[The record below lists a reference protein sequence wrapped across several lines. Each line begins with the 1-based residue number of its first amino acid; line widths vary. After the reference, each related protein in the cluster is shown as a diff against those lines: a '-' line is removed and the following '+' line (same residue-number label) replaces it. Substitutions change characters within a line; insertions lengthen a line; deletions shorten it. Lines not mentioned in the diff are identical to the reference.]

1 MKTEAN
7 DSLLTDDNS
16 LAEVGGEG
24 NAINGEIGYWNVSA
38 SSQVRPQALNKT
50 FATSNP

>member
-1 MKTEAN
+1 MTRC
-7 DSLLTDDNS
+7 LLTNNR

-24 NAINGEIGYWNVSA
+24 NAIDGEIGYWNVSA

-50 FATSNP
+50 FDTSHP